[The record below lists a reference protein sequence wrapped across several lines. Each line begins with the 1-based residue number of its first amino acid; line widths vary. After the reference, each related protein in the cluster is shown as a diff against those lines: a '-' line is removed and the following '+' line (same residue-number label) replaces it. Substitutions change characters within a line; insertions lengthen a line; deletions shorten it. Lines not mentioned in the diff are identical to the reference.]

1 MEASAE
7 EVLQFVGKI
16 IRKIDGKMGEN
27 PIGGKLL
34 SKEEI
39 KIKDFISIVN
49 KIAHRYVYYLSEEER
64 EKLKLNKERLSQSFW
79 KDLEPLEKEKKI
91 KFYIFMGY
99 IM

>member
-1 MEASAE
+1 MEVGAE

-16 IRKIDGKMGEN
+16 IRKIDEKMGEN

-49 KIAHRYVYYLSEEER
+49 KIAHRYIYYLSEEEM
-64 EKLKLNKERLSQSFW
+64 EKLNKGRLSQSFW
-79 KDLEPLEKEKKI
+79 KELESLEKEKKI

-99 IM
+99 VM

>member
-1 MEASAE
+1 MEVGAE

-16 IRKIDGKMGEN
+16 IRKIDEKMGNN

-49 KIAHRYVYYLSEEER
+49 KIAHRYVYYLSLEER
-64 EKLKLNKERLSQSFW
+64 EKLNKEKISPSFW
-79 KDLEPLEKEKKI
+79 KELELLEKDKKI